1 MLWARGLRALLPLA
15 GAACVCLLLLPPASG
30 TGPSSQIAAL
40 RADDA
45 GLAAEARAAVLE
57 LYSLDERLSAAEQ
70 RLARLQAAQ
79 RELIAQRA
87 TLRRELQLARLDARL
102 SQNRLASRLRFLYE
116 HGTTS
121 SLDVVLG
128 AKSLEDALDG
138 ARRLQ
143 PRRCGE
149 RLRPVPGA
157 VVRDRHL
164 VTLERTI
171 GAREQALAATASA
184 AAQTVAELQQLR
196 SSRVAYLDEL
206 AGRRSLDASKI
217 AGLEAQANA
226 AVVRSDTLVAPQLD
240 AAPQPAQSPA
250 AAPASTRTMLT
261 VSATGYDL
269 PGHTST
275 GLPVG
280 WGIAA
285 VDPSVIPLGT
295 RIVVPGYGVAVAAD
309 TGGAIQGATIDLWF
323 PTAAQAYAWGRRTV
337 TIAVEQS

>member
-1 MLWARGLRALLPLA
+1 LRALLPLA
-15 GAACVCLLLLPPASG
+15 GAACLCLVLLTPASG
-30 TGPSSQIAAL
+30 TGPSTKIAAL

-45 GLAAEARAAVLE
+45 GLATESRAAVLE
-57 LYSLDERLSAAEQ
+57 LYSLDERLSAARE
-70 RLARLQAAQ
+70 RLLRLQQAQ
-79 RELIAQRA
+79 RELIAQRL
-87 TLRRELQLARLDARL
+87 TLRRELLLARVDSRL

-128 AKSLEDALDG
+128 AKSLDDALEELDAYNRVAAANASVLG
-138 ARRLQ
+138 QVQASH
-143 PRRCGE
+143 
-149 RLRPVPGA
+149 
-157 VVRDRHL
+157 RHL
-164 VTLERTI
+164 VRLGRTI
-171 GAREQALAATASA
+171 GAREQALAATTSA
-184 AAQTVAELQQLR
+184 AARIVAELQQLR
-196 SSRVAYLDEL
+196 SSRVSYLDEL
-206 AGRRSLDASKI
+206 ASRRSLDASRI
-217 AGLEAQANA
+217 ASLEAEANA
-226 AVVRSDTLVAPQLD
+226 AVVRSDTLVAPQLV
-240 AAPQPAQSPA
+240 AAPQPAEIPSTSPG
-250 AAPASTRTMLT
+250 PAGSMLT
-261 VSATGYDL
+261 VTATGYDL

-323 PTAAQAYAWGRRTV
+323 PTAAQAYAWGRRTI

>member
-1 MLWARGLRALLPLA
+1 LRALLPLA
-15 GAACVCLLLLPPASG
+15 GAACFCLLLLPPASG

-70 RLARLQAAQ
+70 RLARLQLAQ

-102 SQNRLASRLRFLYE
+102 SQDRLASRLRFLYE

-128 AKSLEDALDG
+128 AKSLEDALAELDDYNRV
-138 ARRLQ
+138 AAANAYVLFQVQSSR
-143 PRRCGE
+143 
-149 RLRPVPGA
+149 
-157 VVRDRHL
+157 RHL

-240 AAPQPAQSPA
+240 AAAQPAQSPA